1 MTGILMNH
9 LWQSTLFAGM
19 AAALT
24 LAFRADRAQV
34 RYWLWFTASLK
45 FLLPFV
51 LLTMIGRHLEWM
63 PATPQ
68 IAPPPVSRTIVQIN
82 EPFAGVTGKS
92 SQRRPL
98 DWAPLALLG
107 VWACGFAA
115 IALVRWRAWR
125 RVRAVVN
132 SSVPMDLA
140 AGMTVRSATGLLEP
154 GVVGLFRPV
163 LLLPADIMER
173 LSPSQLRAVLAH
185 ELCHVRRRDNVTAA
199 IHMLVEAVFW
209 FHPLIWWI
217 GARLVEERER
227 ACDEEVLR
235 LGNASQEYAEAI
247 LGICKSYVEPPLK
260 CVTAVTGSDLRK
272 RIQAILSGGVAME
285 LSAAK
290 KIALAGGAI
299 VVLAAPVLIG
309 TMGRALSAPLL
320 MKPSGGAAQAA
331 PHAIFAQTKPAQ
343 TKPSSAYISA
353 LGSVSA
359 ETVAVRPRIAGQLLS
374 VNFKEGD
381 RVRAGQLLATI
392 DARRFQIELD
402 RALAQL
408 AQDQAMLADATRESS
423 AAPNKQDRIDELEA
437 ALKNDQIQAQE
448 ASLQMSY
455 TQVPAPMA
463 GVAGLRSVDR
473 GNMVD
478 PGTTLLVINQLQPI
492 SVLFTVAEDQLP
504 MVLLAWDA
512 HGYSLPVEAWNRDGS
527 TKLGTGH
534 LTAVDNQIDQAQ
546 GTVKL
551 KAVFD
556 NKDGALFPNQFVMV
570 RLFLNAR

>member
-1 MTGILMNH
+1 MTGILINH
-9 LWQSTLFAGM
+9 LWQSTLFAGL
-19 AAALT
+19 AAVLT
-24 LAFRADRAQV
+24 LAFRENRAQV
-34 RYWLWFTASLK
+34 RYWLWFSASVK

-51 LLTMIGRHLEWM
+51 LLTMLGRRLEWP
-63 PATPQ
+63 PATAQ

-82 EPFAGVTGKS
+82 EPFVGLAGKG
-92 SQRRPL
+92 SQPGPIN
-98 DWAPLALLG
+98 WAPRLLLG

-115 IALVRWRAWR
+115 ISVARWRAWR
-125 RVRAVVN
+125 RVRTVVDAG
-132 SSVPMDLA
+132 VPIDIA

-173 LSPSQLRAVLAH
+173 LSPSQLKAVLAH
-185 ELCHVRRRDNVTAA
+185 ELCHVRRRDNLTAT

-235 LGNASQEYAEAI
+235 LGNASQDYAEAI
-247 LGICKSYVEPPLK
+247 LRVCKSYLEPPLK

-272 RIQAILSGGVAME
+272 RIQAILSGGVAMD

-290 KIALAGGAI
+290 KMALAVAAI

-309 TMGRALSAPLL
+309 TMGRVFSAPFPV
-320 MKPSGGAAQAA
+320 KPAAGAAQAA
-331 PHAIFAQTKPAQ
+331 QRPTPAQ
-343 TKPSSAYISA
+343 PKPSAAYISA
-353 LGSVSA
+353 LGNVTAESV
-359 ETVAVRPRIAGQLLS
+359 TLRPRISGQLLT

-392 DARRFQIELD
+392 DARRFQIELE
-402 RALAQL
+402 RAEAQL
-408 AQDQAMLADATRESS
+408 RQDQAMLADAARESS
-423 AAPNKQDRIDELEA
+423 ADPRHQERLDELDA
-437 ALKNDQIQAQE
+437 ALKKDQIQLQDAN
-448 ASLQMSY
+448 LQMTY
-455 TQVPAPMA
+455 AQVMAPMT
-463 GVAGLRSVDR
+463 GVSGLRSVDP

-478 PGTTLLVINQLQPI
+478 PGTTLVVINQLQPI
-492 SVLFTVAEDQLP
+492 GVLFSLAEDQLP
-504 MVLLAWDA
+504 MVLVAWQA
-512 HGYSLPVEAWNRDGS
+512 HGYSLPVEAWNRDES
-527 TKLGTGH
+527 KKLETGH

-570 RLFLNAR
+570 RLFFNLR